1 MAKKAP
7 VGEVRAWAKEQGF
20 QLGDRGRLPAE
31 VWDAW
36 NARTSGSSLPQQRPS
51 EPATADATAD
61 ALQAAQARI
70 ADLEKQVAELTER
83 LASPRSRPAPPLRV
97 VARSR

>member
-1 MAKKAP
+1 MTKRAP

-36 NARTSGSSLPQQRPS
+36 NAASSGSSVPEQRLS
-51 EPATADATAD
+51 DATTANPTAD
-61 ALQAAQARI
+61 ALQAAHARI
-70 ADLEKQVAELTER
+70 AELEKQVVELTDQ
-83 LASPRSRPAPPLRV
+83 LANPGSRPAPPLRV